1 MPIVTVYRKNI
12 QLRGHALA
20 ANTLASF
27 LVAQGR
33 RSLPDLSQSIVM
45 SGDLLLFLNRQTML
59 DYWCATERRWLS
71 RCGGDYVLTR
81 VGLDMILNRE
91 ANQAMA
97 STGRRNAYNVSPE
110 LVRLAR
116 YFVLTGRLEA
126 GPAVEVLSF
135 RFDLDVPEGNWT
147 V

>member
-1 MPIVTVYRKNI
+1 
-12 QLRGHALA
+12 
-20 ANTLASF
+20 
-27 LVAQGR
+27 
-33 RSLPDLSQSIVM
+33 
-45 SGDLLLFLNRQTML
+45 
-59 DYWCATERRWLS
+59 
-71 RCGGDYVLTR
+71 
-81 VGLDMILNRE
+81 MILNRE

-110 LVRLAR
+110 LVRLAW